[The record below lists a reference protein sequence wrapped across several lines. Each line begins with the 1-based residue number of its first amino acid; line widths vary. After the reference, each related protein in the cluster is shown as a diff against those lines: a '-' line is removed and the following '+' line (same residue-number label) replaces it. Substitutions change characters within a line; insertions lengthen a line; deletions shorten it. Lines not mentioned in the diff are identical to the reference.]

1 MLCTPREYH
10 FVKESKTWTEA
21 QTHCRKTYT
30 DLATIDDMEDW
41 SLIKNII
48 KDGKNGVWIG
58 LHKTDISLWKWS
70 LENRSLYSPEENEFR
85 NWSSG
90 EPGGGK
96 EGCVTISDDAMVNG
110 QWHDWPC
117 ITEHAFLCYDGE
129 SPGC

>member
-48 KDGKNGVWIG
+48 KDRKNGVWIG
-58 LHKTDISLWKWS
+58 LHKTDQPVEVVTREQISLQSRRK
-70 LENRSLYSPEENEFR
+70 
-85 NWSSG
+85 
-90 EPGGGK
+90 
-96 EGCVTISDDAMVNG
+96 
-110 QWHDWPC
+110 
-117 ITEHAFLCYDGE
+117 
-129 SPGC
+129 